1 VETSKKPKI
10 EEAHVSKSSFNSKIT
25 VSPPTTQDTCGS
37 QTRSTR
43 DNVSI
48 LPTLSSI
55 VVLAQKGGVKQW
67 KRSAIGNL
75 CESQVGGSHKNA
87 QRSLEVPKENRLPIL
102 ESMDRFPLRVTR
114 IRRRLL
120 NSPAAHY
127 ESPVLELSEGWAS
140 PNSFGDS
147 PVGEDKKASFSV
159 SHRNESED
167 W

>member
-87 QRSLEVPKENRLPIL
+87 QRSLEVPKENRLVAN
-102 ESMDRFPLRVTR
+102 SGKYGRVTR

>member
-87 QRSLEVPKENRLPIL
+87 QRSLEVPKENRLVANSGKYGPISSTGNKDSA
-102 ESMDRFPLRVTR
+102 EAVEQP
-114 IRRRLL
+114 RRSL
-120 NSPAAHY
+120 
-127 ESPVLELSEGWAS
+127 
-140 PNSFGDS
+140 
-147 PVGEDKKASFSV
+147 
-159 SHRNESED
+159 
-167 W
+167 